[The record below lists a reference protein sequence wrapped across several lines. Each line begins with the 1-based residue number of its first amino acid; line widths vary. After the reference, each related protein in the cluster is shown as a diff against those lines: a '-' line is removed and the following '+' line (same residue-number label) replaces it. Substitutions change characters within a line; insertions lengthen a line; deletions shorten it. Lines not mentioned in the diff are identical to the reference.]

1 MYEEKRKDFENFKP
15 RKLYHSARDLYGQE
29 NAG

>member
-15 RKLYHSARDLYGQE
+15 RKLNRSARDLYGQE
-29 NAG
+29 YAG